1 MVSDNISIFG
11 FEFLSK
17 INSKEV
23 LVAEK
28 HEDSLTYD
36 SGAPEIKQV
45 TTEAFLSGG
54 TSPKNYEGGLYALQ
68 GARDESKCTRRVRDA
83 EKVGGKVEMPTEHP
97 NNLLVNP
104 ELESSHISKTSKKKQ
119 DLVAGKLGRK
129 PGSRKLEG
137 KPAKLKMSK
146 MLDGRVTVS
155 GFELGV

>member
-54 TSPKNYEGGLYALQ
+54 TSPKNYEGGL
-68 GARDESKCTRRVRDA
+68 
-83 EKVGGKVEMPTEHP
+83 MPYRG
-97 NNLLVNP
+97 LVMRANVP
-104 ELESSHISKTSKKKQ
+104 E
-119 DLVAGKLGRK
+119 G
-129 PGSRKLEG
+129 
-137 KPAKLKMSK
+137 
-146 MLDGRVTVS
+146 
-155 GFELGV
+155 